1 MLRQPPA
8 CPCRPGVD
16 VPAGRLGGFGQ
27 EVQLPLQVG
36 VQDGASD
43 PMRLQAA
50 GQPCDAARRLAGLG
64 DGGVDEQDVSDGSAP
79 CVGWMVFRVYKTV
92 LSPFLPY
99 TRNPRPGPYVPSF
112 IPRKYR
118 LTRQISCAHYF

>member
-8 CPCRPGVD
+8 CPCRPGVN

-27 EVQLPLQVG
+27 EAQLPLQVG
-36 VQDGASD
+36 VQDGAPD

-50 GQPCDAARRLAGLG
+50 GQPREAARRLAGLG

-79 CVGWMVFRVYKTV
+79 CSAERFLRSACIGNDTVFVYKRLYSFGRCT
-92 LSPFLPY
+92 LNPEPC
-99 TRNPRPGPYVPSF
+99 TR
-112 IPRKYR
+112 
-118 LTRQISCAHYF
+118 